1 MSKPIVRWV
10 VAAAALLLFQSS
22 VYAEGWWSDDWAF
35 RKEIGFD
42 LTPTAGDVSGDQTDV
57 PVLIRLSVGNFAF
70 FDDAKPDGSD
80 LRFIASDDLT
90 PLEFHIER
98 YDAQYQLALIWV
110 RVPLV
115 TGGANTDRIHMYYG
129 NPDAVSA
136 SNPEGVYDA
145 LQTLLIQFSEPDAV
159 GDRTAYGNGAA
170 TNTATIIEGG
180 LIAGAAAF
188 DTETVLEVPSSATL
202 AVSSESGF
210 TLSAWLR
217 LAEATTA
224 EAAFV
229 TLVDPITGN
238 RIEVTVDGDLPSL
251 SAIVDSV
258 VSETTATATLT
269 PGSWHHLSVRGDAD
283 GLDLL
288 IDGLPTATLPVTGLD
303 YAATLR
309 VGATALNPLAVAGDV
324 DQIGFS
330 TVART
335 DDRIRFAAR
344 NEAAFSTLVV
354 YGADNSNDA
363 GAAGGESYFATTLR
377 NVTVDGWVVIV
388 ILMVM
393 AVISWIVMYLKGQLL
408 TRIERQNTRFLAE
421 YSKLVGDPLALD
433 RDVPELDAM
442 EEESLLSSA
451 LEDPESYH
459 PSTLFP
465 LYHVGSMEVKKRIAQ
480 QSPAVG
486 AAASGFTAQTIGAIG
501 ASIDAALVRQRQ
513 KMNRLMV
520 LLTIA
525 ISGGPFLGLL
535 GTVIGVMITF
545 AAIAASGDVN
555 VNSIAPGIAA
565 ALVATVA
572 GLVVAIPALFG
583 YNWLGSRIKDIDANT
598 QVFADEF
605 INKIAEHYN

>member
-1 MSKPIVRWV
+1 MSRPIVRRV
-10 VAAAALLLFQSS
+10 VAATALLLLQSGA
-22 VYAEGWWSDDWAF
+22 YAQEWWSDDWAF

-42 LTPTAGDVSGDQTDV
+42 LSPTAGDVAENQTDV

-80 LRFIASDDLT
+80 LRFIASDGVT

-110 RVPLV
+110 RVPLL
-115 TGGANTDRIHMYYG
+115 TGGANTDRIQMYYG
-129 NPDAVSA
+129 NPEAVSA
-136 SNPEGVYDA
+136 SNPEAVYDPE
-145 LQTLLIQFSEPDAV
+145 QTLLIQFTEPDAA
-159 GDRTAYGNGAA
+159 GDRTAYANDAT
-170 TNTATIIEGG
+170 TNTTTIIEGG

-188 DTETVLEVPSSATL
+188 DVETVLEIPSSATL

-229 TLVDPITGN
+229 ALDDPITGD
-238 RIEVTVDGDLPSL
+238 RIEVAVDGDVPSL
-251 SAIVDSV
+251 RAIVNSV
-258 VSETTATATLT
+258 VSEATATATLT
-269 PGSWHHLSVRGDAD
+269 PGSWHHVAVRGDAD
-283 GLDLL
+283 SLDLL
-288 IDGLPTATLPVTGLD
+288 IDGFPTATLPVTDLD
-303 YAATLR
+303 YAAAVR
-309 VGATALNPLAVAGDV
+309 VGATPLNPLGVAGEV
-324 DQIGFS
+324 DQLEFS
-330 TVART
+330 TVARA

-344 NEAAFSTLVV
+344 SEAAFSTLVV

-363 GAAGGESYFATTLR
+363 GGGGESYFATTLR

-388 ILMVM
+388 ILMIM

-408 TRIERQNTRFLAE
+408 TRIERQNARFLAE

-465 LYHVGSMEVKKRIAQ
+465 LYHVGSVEVKKRIAR

-513 KMNRLMV
+513 KLNRLMV